1 MTDNYK
7 ILISKIY
14 KNLNLIW
21 VGVFLFLLAVAAPW
35 FNLTVS
41 SHELVKS
48 YFAGFGIA
56 LLLFISLI
64 YKYNNTEITLK
75 INYIK
80 ISLFTLF
87 IFGTSSFLWSIN
99 FDFTFNKWLLWL
111 TAVCSFILALNLST
125 SNDNLIRLTWG
136 LILAAGVIAII
147 GILQYLFNPFSLTQ
161 HSIPGSTFAN
171 KNIATQV
178 LVLILPLCCFL
189 MLNKKVSG
197 LQVWILA
204 FIISFIFVYIF
215 YSKTRAAWIVTFTEI
230 LLVILYFILNR
241 AKNTDWYLWNNNK
254 RNATIFSAILILFL
268 INLSADGFTSFLTVT
283 SDNIGSI
290 QESASDISSPRY
302 QIWQTALNM
311 FLDSPIIGTGLGS
324 FSQNLG
330 NEGYATWI
338 INNTFRAH
346 NDLLELA
353 VELGLIGIFIFLS
366 VVFSIIYSIY
376 HILNKNTDEIHF
388 FYYLV
393 FVALIGSFVNLQ
405 FSFPYQM
412 PVPILIFGLY
422 CGLIAKQIDSNIE
435 PIKIVSFSISK
446 IYKKIFLVLLST
458 LILLLFFFTY
468 VKWII
473 AYNQLNK
480 INILGQFD
488 QIEVIET
495 PIYHSGM
502 QYILYSLGGRYFNK
516 GNFIQSKALDK
527 QFLKLWPKHLDV
539 LFRAAYAEHKLG
551 QKPNALELAKKL
563 KKLEPQGLYNGY
575 IVEMFVYSS
584 TNDLNKLE
592 QTFQELLSQPEQ
604 FLKLNDDTYRF
615 LIFFTLASNNLS
627 KHAPLLYEKFIEW
640 HGYSCEVE
648 NNLAIHYF
656 NLENFISSV
665 KHVKQTIGKE
675 QKCLN
680 PELIRLLSE
689 KNLIDQKKYLLL

>member
-1 MTDNYK
+1 MQK
-7 ILISKIY
+7 INN
-14 KNLNLIW
+14 NLKTLW
-21 VGVFLFLLAVAAPW
+21 VGILLFLLAISAPW

-48 YFAGFGIA
+48 YFAAFGIA
-56 LLLFISLI
+56 LLMLASLI
-64 YKYNNTEITLK
+64 YKSHNSEINFK

-111 TAVCSFILALNLST
+111 TAAFSFIFALNLST
-125 SNDNLIRLTWG
+125 SHNNLIRLSWG
-136 LILAAGVIAII
+136 LILAAGTIAII

-178 LVLILPLCCFL
+178 LVLILPMCCFL
-189 MLNKKVSG
+189 MLNKKVSE

-204 FIISFIFVYIF
+204 FIISFIFAFIF
-215 YSKTRAAWIVTFTEI
+215 YSASRAAWVVTFTEI
-230 LLVILYFILNR
+230 LLILLYFILNR
-241 AKNTDWYLWNNNK
+241 AKITDWGLWNKNK

-268 INLSADGFTSFLTVT
+268 INLSADGFTFFLTIA
-283 SDNIGSI
+283 SDNISSI
-290 QESASDISSPRY
+290 TERSSDITSPRY
-302 QIWQTALNM
+302 RIWQTTLNM
-311 FLDSPIIGTGLGS
+311 FVDSPIIGTGLGS

-366 VVFSIIYSIY
+366 VVFSIIYSIF
-376 HILNKNTDEIHF
+376 HILNKNTGEIHC

-412 PVPILIFGLY
+412 PVPIVIFGLY

-446 IYKKIFLVLLST
+446 IHKKIFLVLLST

-480 INILGQFD
+480 INSLGQFD

-516 GNFIQSKALDK
+516 GNFIQSKAIDT
-527 QFLKLWPKHLDV
+527 QFLKVWPNHLDV

-551 QKPNALELAKKL
+551 QNPNALELAKKL

-584 TNDLNKLE
+584 INDLNKLE
-592 QTFQELLSQPEQ
+592 LTFQELLSQPEQ
-604 FLKLNDDTYRF
+604 FLRLNDDTYRF

-627 KHAPLLYEKFIEW
+627 KYAPLLYEKFIEH

-656 NLENFISSV
+656 NSDNFIDSV
-665 KHVKQTIGKE
+665 KHVKRTISQE

-680 PELIRLLSE
+680 TELIRLLSE
-689 KNLIDQKKYLLL
+689 KNLIDQKKYL

>member
-1 MTDNYK
+1 M
-7 ILISKIY
+7 ISKIN
-14 KNLNLIW
+14 KNLNLVW
-21 VGVFLFLLAVAAPW
+21 VGIFLFLLAVVAPW

-48 YFAGFGIA
+48 YFASFGIA
-56 LLLFISLI
+56 LLMFISLI
-64 YKYNNTEITLK
+64 YKYNNTEVNLR

-87 IFGTSSFLWSIN
+87 IFGTSSFIWSVN

-111 TAVCSFILALNLST
+111 TAACSFILALNLSP
-125 SNDNLIRLTWG
+125 SLSNLIRLTWG
-136 LILAAGVIAII
+136 LILAAGTIAIV
-147 GILQYLFNPFSLTQ
+147 GILQYLFDPFTLTQ
-161 HSIPGSTFAN
+161 ASIPGSTFGN

-204 FIISFIFVYIF
+204 FINSFIFVFIF
-215 YSKTRAAWIVTFTEI
+215 YTSSRAAWIVTFTEI

-241 AKNTDWYLWNNNK
+241 AKNTDGYLWNNNK

-290 QESASDISSPRY
+290 EESASDISSPRY

-412 PVPILIFGLY
+412 PVPTLIFGLY
-422 CGLIAKQIDSNIE
+422 CGLISKQIDSNIG
-435 PIKIVSFSISK
+435 PIKTVSFSISK

-551 QKPNALELAKKL
+551 QNPNALELAKKL

>member
-1 MTDNYK
+1 M
-7 ILISKIY
+7 ISKIN
-14 KNLNLIW
+14 KNLNLVW
-21 VGVFLFLLAVAAPW
+21 VGIFLFLLAVVAPW

-48 YFAGFGIA
+48 YFASFGIA
-56 LLLFISLI
+56 LLMFISLI
-64 YKYNNTEITLK
+64 YKYNNTEVNLR

-87 IFGTSSFLWSIN
+87 IFGTSSFIWSVN

-111 TAVCSFILALNLST
+111 TAACSFILALNLSP
-125 SNDNLIRLTWG
+125 SLSNLIRLTWG
-136 LILAAGVIAII
+136 LILAAGTIAIV
-147 GILQYLFNPFSLTQ
+147 GILQYLLDPFTLTQ
-161 HSIPGSTFAN
+161 ASIPGSTFGN

-204 FIISFIFVYIF
+204 FINSFIFVFIF
-215 YSKTRAAWIVTFTEI
+215 YTSSRAAWIVTFTEI

-338 INNTFRAH
+338 INNTFKAH

-502 QYILYSLGGRYFNK
+502 QYILYSLGGRYFKK
-516 GNFIQSKALDK
+516 GNFIQSKAIDK
-527 QFLKLWPKHLDV
+527 QFLKLWPNHLDV
-539 LFRAAYAEHKLG
+539 LFREAYAEHKLG
-551 QKPNALELAKKL
+551 NNADALKLSEKL
-563 KKLEPQGLYNGY
+563 KKL
-575 IVEMFVYSS
+575 
-584 TNDLNKLE
+584 
-592 QTFQELLSQPEQ
+592 
-604 FLKLNDDTYRF
+604 
-615 LIFFTLASNNLS
+615 
-627 KHAPLLYEKFIEW
+627 
-640 HGYSCEVE
+640 
-648 NNLAIHYF
+648 
-656 NLENFISSV
+656 
-665 KHVKQTIGKE
+665 
-675 QKCLN
+675 
-680 PELIRLLSE
+680 
-689 KNLIDQKKYLLL
+689 